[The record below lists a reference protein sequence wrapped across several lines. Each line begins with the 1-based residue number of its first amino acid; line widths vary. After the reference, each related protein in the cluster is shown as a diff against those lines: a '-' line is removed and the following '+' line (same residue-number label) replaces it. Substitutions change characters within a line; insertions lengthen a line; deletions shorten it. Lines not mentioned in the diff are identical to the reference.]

1 MSLKLISKLNR
12 KERVKGVFESDLQDF
27 IPKFLNN
34 FSAKQFCLKEIHCL
48 KNTVISTHFPMSKFC
63 GKAQFPNRPKL
74 CGNSAFSA
82 KFPHQ
87 KITRY
92 FTQCFYLTP
101 DVYGLSGNLFCYFL
115 YGIICQ

>member
-48 KNTVISTHFPMSKFC
+48 KIP
-63 GKAQFPNRPKL
+63 
-74 CGNSAFSA
+74 
-82 KFPHQ
+82 
-87 KITRY
+87 
-92 FTQCFYLTP
+92 
-101 DVYGLSGNLFCYFL
+101 
-115 YGIICQ
+115 

>member
-1 MSLKLISKLNR
+1 MSLKLISKL

-48 KNTVISTHFPMSKFC
+48 KNTVISTHFPMPKFC

-74 CGNSAFSA
+74 CGNCAFPQS
-82 KFPHQ
+82 FH
-87 KITRY
+87 TRKLPGILRSV
-92 FTQCFYLTP
+92 FTQPPMSMTFW
-101 DVYGLSGNLFCYFL
+101 
-115 YGIICQ
+115 